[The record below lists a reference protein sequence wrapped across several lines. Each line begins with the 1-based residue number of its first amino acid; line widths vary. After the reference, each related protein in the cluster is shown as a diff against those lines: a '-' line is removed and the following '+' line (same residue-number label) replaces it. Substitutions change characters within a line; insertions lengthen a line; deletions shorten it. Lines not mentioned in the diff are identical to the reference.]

1 MSKILCKHC
10 LKVHEREY
18 DCHAKTNHKRKYKI
32 EYNKQYDKCYNS
44 RKWKRV
50 RTEVLK
56 DNDYCCEVCKQL
68 GIVNYTD
75 IQVHHIT
82 KIIDNDELM
91 FDKSNL
97 LVVCREHHRQIE
109 GMNLNEVV
117 SYVEKLKSK

>member
-1 MSKILCKHC
+1 MSDLIKCSYCNKIHDKY
-10 LKVHEREY
+10 E
-18 DCHAKTNHKRKYKI
+18 DCEDKLKYKKSNSN
-32 EYNKQYDKCYNS
+32 EYNEKYNKCYNNS
-44 RKWKRV
+44 KWKRI
-50 RTEVLK
+50 RNEVLK

-68 GIVNYTD
+68 EIVNYTD

-109 GMNLNEVV
+109 GMNLNEI
-117 SYVEKLKSK
+117 SEFIKSKL